1 MTISITSL
9 LGFFKELI
17 LLAMDINGIKV
28 TKRELEILKML
39 SRGLS
44 SKQIASEL
52 HISVTTV
59 KDHRKSLLVKLSANN
74 VAELCFKA
82 AKYINL

>member
-1 MTISITSL
+1 
-9 LGFFKELI
+9 
-17 LLAMDINGIKV
+17 MDINGIKV

-59 KDHRKSLLVKLSANN
+59 KDHR
-74 VAELCFKA
+74 
-82 AKYINL
+82 